1 MQELEETFR
10 QQRIGFV
17 FVRSQD
23 QREVRAVLFAFYL
36 KNVLMYQ
43 SDKDE
48 VPFPALIPEIFKTE
62 TALKVIVHGTVHN
75 DDF

>member
-43 SDKDE
+43 SDKDG
-48 VPFPALIPEIFKTE
+48 VPFPALIPKFKTE

>member
-43 SDKDE
+43 SDKDG
-48 VPFPALIPEIFKTE
+48 VPFPALTPQFKTE